1 MKSLCESVPNLC
13 KERCPE
19 LTPSAVFICGTFSK
33 LFSTFAQCH
42 STYDSSKQLTDT
54 DIVELGK
61 HKYRIH

>member
-19 LTPSAVFICGTFSK
+19 LTPNAVFICGTFSK

-54 DIVELGK
+54 DIV
-61 HKYRIH
+61 

>member
-19 LTPSAVFICGTFSK
+19 LTPSVVFICGTFSK
-33 LFSTFAQCH
+33 LFSTFGH
-42 STYDSSKQLTDT
+42 TYDSSKQLTDT

-61 HKYRIH
+61 HKHRIH